1 MSATALGILLGL
13 LVGLRHAFEPDH
25 LTAISTLVHDA
36 RGPRHGIKLGVLW
49 GIGHTISL
57 LAVGVVLTIIG
68 AAVPPKLGVVFEL
81 AVAVMLLVLGARAI
95 VVDREPHAHPHP
107 PRSGVRPMLVG
118 LVHGL
123 AGSGALTALVFSQLP
138 TTEARLVYI
147 AVFGAGSILGMGIA
161 SGVVGAGL
169 QLVHSHVVRRAIA
182 ITTGVVSI
190 AVGLW
195 WGIPLLAS

>member
-1 MSATALGILLGL
+1 MWLGVLLGL

-25 LTAISTLVHDA
+25 LTAVSTLVHEA
-36 RGPRHGIKLGVLW
+36 KGPRHGIELGMMW
-49 GIGHTISL
+49 GLGHTISL
-57 LAVGVVLTIIG
+57 LVVGTVLVIIG
-68 AAVPPKLGVVFEL
+68 AAVPPKLGVAFEL
-81 AVAVMLLVLGARAI
+81 AVSVMLLVLGARAI
-95 VVDREPHAHPHP
+95 IVDAAPHDHPHP
-107 PRSGVRPMLVG
+107 ARSGLRPMLVG

-123 AGSGALTALVFSQLP
+123 AGSGALTALVFAQLP
-138 TTEARLVYI
+138 TTQARLVYI

-169 QLVHSHVVRRAIA
+169 QLVHSHLVRRVIA

-195 WGIPLLAS
+195 WGIPLLAT